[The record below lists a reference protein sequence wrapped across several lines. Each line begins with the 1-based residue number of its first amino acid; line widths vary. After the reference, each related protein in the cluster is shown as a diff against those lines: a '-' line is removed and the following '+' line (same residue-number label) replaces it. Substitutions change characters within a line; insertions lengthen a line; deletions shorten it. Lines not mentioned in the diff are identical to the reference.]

1 MGIDQAIDP
10 YTGEYLRTRINHLGN
25 AVYIRLA
32 TPLGSWWADT
42 AIGSRLHE
50 LAREKDLPRVGILAE
65 QYAEQA
71 LRPLIEDGRARS
83 IAVTVQ
89 QPHNGRCLL
98 LITVED
104 ATGREQTFQH
114 PVKVA

>member
-1 MGIDQAIDP
+1 VG
-10 YTGEYLRTRINHLGN
+10 L
-25 AVYIRLA
+25 
-32 TPLGSWWADT
+32 
-42 AIGSRLHE
+42 
-50 LAREKDLPRVGILAE
+50 LAR
-65 QYAEQA
+65 QYSEQA
-71 LRPLIEDGRARS
+71 LQPLLDDGRARS
-83 IAVTVQ
+83 ITVTVQ